1 MRLPLQDVWSD
12 REEHHLPFRGL
23 QAGHRLQPRRRYAL
37 VPQARQIHGHLP
49 CRCEGRTCRAE
60 GRSGSS
66 ILDSVSKGMPQLMQ
80 GYKIQKKA
88 AKVGFD
94 WDNVEDVY
102 AKVSEEIEEVKQ
114 AQNQEQLEEEIGDL
128 LFSVVNLARKY
139 KVDPTLAME
148 RANEKFRKRFAFVEQ
163 KMSEEG
169 LALDKENFQKMD
181 DFWNESK
188 RNVEN

>member
-1 MRLPLQDVWSD
+1 
-12 REEHHLPFRGL
+12 
-23 QAGHRLQPRRRYAL
+23 
-37 VPQARQIHGHLP
+37 
-49 CRCEGRTCRAE
+49 
-60 GRSGSS
+60 
-66 ILDSVSKGMPQLMQ
+66 
-80 GYKIQKKA
+80 
-88 AKVGFD
+88 
-94 WDNVEDVY
+94 VEDVY

-128 LFSVVNLARKY
+128 LFSVVNLSRKY

-181 DFWNESK
+181 DFWNDSK